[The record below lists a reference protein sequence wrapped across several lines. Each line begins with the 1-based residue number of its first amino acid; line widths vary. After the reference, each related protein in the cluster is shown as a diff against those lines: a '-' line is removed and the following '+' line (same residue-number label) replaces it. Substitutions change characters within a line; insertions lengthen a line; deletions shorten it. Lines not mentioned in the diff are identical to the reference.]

1 MEQGCV
7 KKVLQKDNCWD
18 ITTPPPGGGPP
29 VLGKEGSPKIAAL
42 FLRNLEQPI
51 LALEKVSKIYQ
62 TPAGPV
68 AALNG
73 VDLDIKRGDFV
84 AVTGPSGSG
93 KTTLLHLASL
103 LDVPTMG
110 RIFFVGEE
118 VGGWSEEARSGLRM
132 RKIGMIFQRFNLL
145 PRRSVLE
152 NVMFRCRYL
161 GVSRPAARRMAEVA
175 LDRVGL
181 AAKRGQAVRLLSGG
195 EMQRVAIAR
204 AIAWSP
210 ELLLA
215 DEPTG
220 NLDSA
225 ASEAVM
231 GIFDELRNQGLTIV
245 LVTHNLALLPY
256 CSRQVACKAGTVVG

>member
-1 MEQGCV
+1 ME
-7 KKVLQKDNCWD
+7 
-18 ITTPPPGGGPP
+18 
-29 VLGKEGSPKIAAL
+29 
-42 FLRNLEQPI
+42 RPI
-51 LALEKVSKIYQ
+51 LALENVSKIYQ

-73 VDLDIKRGDFV
+73 VDLEIKRGDFV

-103 LDVPTMG
+103 LDVPTTG
-110 RIFFVGEE
+110 QVHFVGEE
-118 VGGWSEEARSGLRM
+118 VGSWSEEARSRLRM

-145 PRRSVLE
+145 SRRSVLE
-152 NVMFRCRYL
+152 NVMFRCRYV
-161 GVSRPAARRMAEVA
+161 GVNRREARGLAEIA
-175 LDRVGL
+175 LERVGL

-220 NLDSA
+220 NLDPA
-225 ASEAVM
+225 AAETVM
-231 GIFDELRNQGLTIV
+231 SIFGELQSQGLTIV

-256 CSRQVACKAGTVVG
+256 CSRQVRCEAGSVVG